1 MNWVGVGAIQHDH
14 TGGQNQGAPKICQAR
29 GVVWLCGQELR
40 PIKARART
48 RQPLGHRG
56 LRPTEAPPLP
66 WKLEGHSERRGG
78 AACERPL
85 SRARP
90 GAHLA
95 SSVSPHRLR
104 KNLKSLIIVH
114 PSWFIRTVLAISRP
128 FIR

>member
-1 MNWVGVGAIQHDH
+1 MNWGGGAIQHDH

-40 PIKARART
+40 LIKARART